1 MNASFFTSRRPL
13 FAAALGCLAAAAL
26 PLPAACGGA
35 PTDGATAYT
44 ITDLGTLPGGTESV
58 AGGLNASG
66 QVAGDSGVLF
76 SCAFLYSSGKMT
88 ALGTLPG
95 DTDSNATGINTS
107 GQVVG
112 ESYGRSFTQHAF
124 LYSAGTMKRLGALSS
139 DTGSSAAGINAS
151 GQIVGHSYDSSD
163 TFRAFLYSK
172 GKMVDL
178 TARLPAGS
186 GWKLMKAAGIND
198 SGQICGKGEIIGQT
212 HAFLLTPSPGAAVRP
227 LAPLKPGAAHK

>member
-1 MNASFFTSRRPL
+1 MFHFTSFPHHRL

-66 QVAGDSGVLF
+66 QVAGGSGVLF
-76 SCAFLYSSGKMT
+76 SC
-88 ALGTLPG
+88 
-95 DTDSNATGINTS
+95 
-107 GQVVG
+107 
-112 ESYGRSFTQHAF
+112 
-124 LYSAGTMKRLGALSS
+124 
-139 DTGSSAAGINAS
+139 
-151 GQIVGHSYDSSD
+151 
-163 TFRAFLYSK
+163 AFLYSK

-186 GWKLMKAAGIND
+186 GWKLTKATGIND
-198 SGQICGKGEIIGQT
+198 SGQICGSGTINDHI
-212 HAFLLTPSPGAAVRP
+212 HAFLLTP
-227 LAPLKPGAAHK
+227 K

>member
-44 ITDLGTLPGGTESV
+44 ITDLGTLPGDTGST
-58 AGGLNASG
+58 ATAINASG
-66 QVAGDSGVLF
+66 QVVR
-76 SCAFLYSSGKMT
+76 
-88 ALGTLPG
+88 
-95 DTDSNATGINTS
+95 
-107 GQVVG
+107 

-186 GWKLMKAAGIND
+186 RWKLMKATGIND